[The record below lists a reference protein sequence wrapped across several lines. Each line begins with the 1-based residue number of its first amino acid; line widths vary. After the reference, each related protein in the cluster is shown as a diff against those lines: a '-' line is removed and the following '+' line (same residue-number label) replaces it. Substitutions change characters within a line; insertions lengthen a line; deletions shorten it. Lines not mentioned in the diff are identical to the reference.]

1 MSYSLDPQ
9 YTIQKVAKQ
18 VFNKYELTGGDPF
31 DLLIKE
37 AKNERLTPELVTSLV
52 HQLNNEI
59 YLHHYKTASKGNPKT
74 LNPQEVIKA
83 LSLEPQKVAGSN
95 YKTDL
100 SDFKPKVAIDTSDYK
115 DYYAS
120 NTKRYVQSRVL
131 EQDIANAKFAKA
143 DIDAQAYKVGL
154 EIASSKRELESQLK
168 LAFDRKEINNEE
180 IFMLRA
186 TSDDPDLQQV
196 FDKVIT
202 DKKIKFDSHKFTKF
216 AETIKTVD
224 YGSPIYKTM
233 NRFIEKKSEF
243 TNLYDGCTALE
254 VADLRREGLKKL
266 MRMSYGYLG

>member
-83 LSLEPQKVAGSN
+83 LSLSTEKVAKSN

-100 SDFKPKVAIDTSDYK
+100 SDFKPTITIDTSDYK

-131 EQDIANAKFAKA
+131 EQDIADAKFAKA
-143 DIDAQAYKVGL
+143 AIDAEAYKLGL
-154 EIASSKRELESQLK
+154 EIASSKRELESQVK
-168 LAFDRKEINNEE
+168 LAFDRKELSNEE

-186 TSDDPDLQQV
+186 TSDDADLQQV
-196 FDKVIT
+196 FDKVIN
-202 DKKIKFDSHKFTKF
+202 DKKIKFDSDKFTKF
-216 AETIKTVD
+216 AETIKMVD

-243 TNLYDGCTALE
+243 TEYFFD
-254 VADLRREGLKKL
+254 
-266 MRMSYGYLG
+266 S